1 MRSPR
6 WSSRVQCASTK
17 LVSFGLTLFFCAV
30 SARAGI
36 LAGNCRVA
44 TQPAATLLIPYFTT
58 DLNQSVG
65 NTTIISVSNAW
76 SSPALARVVF
86 WTDWG
91 VPTLAFDV
99 YLTGFDVERFDVRAI
114 FSGTLP
120 ATSPSISPQGQYS
133 ETGTPF
139 PGCTGDLTNRQAQRA
154 ATLDSSAIAYLRAAH
169 TGQPLPATQANAA
182 AASRPMCAS
191 TSHPSGVVSGYI
203 TIDAVNQCSAT
214 AVGTATTTPADP
226 AYFAHGGKGIASD
239 DNVLWGDAV
248 YLGPA
253 GRPERSMAAVSLVAD
268 PDVLSAGSYTFYGRY
283 SNFGGLDDRVP
294 LSSLYYVRFDNEGG
308 PMGTS
313 DLIVWRD
320 PRNTSVA
327 PVACGTEPSW
337 SHMGEEQLLVFDEE
351 ENGLQIAHS
360 DAFPYATQVVPVGGA
375 SLPTTLKSGFVMLDL
390 WKADSTHAQ
399 AWVGVAN
406 TVAGGRFNSG
416 HDAVRIDDLCNFGP

>member
-1 MRSPR
+1 VRFRPAQVF
-6 WSSRVQCASTK
+6 SRAT
-17 LVSFGLTLFFCAV
+17 
-30 SARAGI
+30 
-36 LAGNCRVA
+36 VA

-65 NTTIISVSNAW
+65 NTTIISVANAW

-114 FSGTLP
+114 FSGNLP
-120 ATSPSISPQGQYS
+120 ATSPSISPLGQYS
-133 ETGTPF
+133 QTGTPF
-139 PGCTGDLTNRQAQRA
+139 PGCTGDLTTREARRA
-154 ATLDSSAIAYLRAAH
+154 ATLDSAAIAYLRAAH
-169 TGQPLPATQANAA
+169 TGQPLPPMTPNGAA
-182 AASRPMCAS
+182 AERQPMCAA
-191 TSHPSGVVSGYI
+191 TNHANGIVTGYV

-239 DNVLWGDAV
+239 DNVLWGDV
-248 YLGPA
+248 MYLGTA

-268 PDVLSAGSYTFYGRY
+268 PDVLTTGAYTFYGRY

-308 PMGTS
+308 AIGTS
-313 DLIVWRD
+313 DLVVWRD
-320 PRNTSVA
+320 NRSASVA
-327 PVACGTEPSW
+327 PVACGAEPSW
-337 SHMGEEQLLVFDEE
+337 SHMGEEQLLVFDEA
-351 ENGLQIAHS
+351 ENGFQIAHS
-360 DAFPYATQVVPVGGA
+360 DAFPYTTQVVPVGGSA
-375 SLPTTLKSGFVMLDL
+375 LPTALTSGFVMLDL

-399 AWVGVAN
+399 AWVGVA
-406 TVAGGRFNSG
+406 TSAGGGRFNAG
-416 HDAVRIDDLCNFGP
+416 HEAARIDDLCNFGP